1 MRTGMVKRMIILG
14 ALVITLVVPFALR
27 PNQAPRE
34 HADDTLTIITPH
46 NEAIRHEFTQGFGQ
60 WYQERTGRTVSIDWR
75 VIGGTADIARFLES
89 EYVSSF
95 KNYWTNRLK
104 RRWSTEVL
112 GGFSNHRLPSN
123 ASDVAKEARQAFLA
137 SEVGCG
143 IDVFFGGGPY
153 DFIVQANAG
162 RIVPNRMLQTH
173 PELFVDAIIPQ
184 TFAGEEFWD
193 RQGRWIG
200 SVLSTYG
207 IIYNR
212 DALTRLGIE
221 RPPTAWND
229 LADGRYIG
237 EIALADP
244 TKSSSITKAFENL
257 IQQQMQRRLTH
268 LRHVNAGKDEGG
280 AEGSVI
286 LEKQAVREGWLAGL
300 RLLQLIGANARYFTD
315 SSQKPPIDVAQGDC
329 AAGICIDFYG
339 RSQVEVTQQRGA
351 GEGRLAFISPRGGAV
366 SSVDP
371 VALLRG
377 ASHRDVAEAF
387 IEYNLTM
394 DAQKLWNFRPG
405 TPGGPSRY
413 ALRRLPVRRDFY
425 ERAEWK
431 EFRSDPEV
439 DPFADAEKLIYQPAW
454 TGGVFREMAF
464 IIRVMTLDTHKE
476 LVRAWRAINAAPD
489 SRRALALERL
499 QDLTAVNYE
508 RANSE
513 IKKALASKNKVDEIT
528 LARSLGEHFRKH
540 YAEAE
545 AIAQG
550 TN

>member
-1 MRTGMVKRMIILG
+1 MLKRIIILA

-27 PNQAPRE
+27 PNQTSRE
-34 HADDTLTIITPH
+34 HADDILTIITPH
-46 NEAIRHEFTQGFGQ
+46 NEAIRHEFTLGFRQ
-60 WYQERTGRTVSIDWR
+60 WYQERTGRTVAIDWR
-75 VIGGTADIARFLES
+75 VIGGTSDIARFLES
-89 EYVSSF
+89 EYVAAF
-95 KNYWTNRLK
+95 RNHWTNRLK
-104 RRWSTEVL
+104 RPWSIEVL
-112 GGFSNHRLPSN
+112 AGFSNHRLSSD
-123 ASDVAKEARQAFLA
+123 ASAIAKEAREVFLA

-153 DFIVQANAG
+153 DFIVQGNAG
-162 RIVPNRMLQTH
+162 RIVSNRLLQTH
-173 PELFVDAIIPQ
+173 PEYFVDEIIPQ

-193 RQGRWIG
+193 KQGRWIG
-200 SVLSTYG
+200 TVLSTYG

-212 DALTRLGIE
+212 DALKRLGID
-221 RPPTAWND
+221 RAPADWSD

-257 IQQQMQRRLTH
+257 IQQQMQRRLAQ
-268 LRHVNAGKDEGG
+268 LRRLEAGENGDD
-280 AEGSVI
+280 AERKAA
-286 LEKQAVREGWLAGL
+286 LEKQAVRDGWLAGL
-300 RLLQLIGANARYFTD
+300 GLLQLIGANARYFTD

-351 GEGRLAFISPRGGAV
+351 GEARLAFVSPRGGAV

-377 ASHRDVAEAF
+377 APNREVAEAF

-425 ERAEWK
+425 EHAEWK
-431 EFRSDPEV
+431 EFRSDPEEE
-439 DPFADAEKLIYQPAW
+439 PFAGSEQLIYQPAW

-464 IIRVMTLDTHKE
+464 IIRVMTLDTHQE
-476 LVRAWRAINAAPD
+476 LVRAWRAINAAPEPRKA
-489 SRRALALERL
+489 SALARL
-499 QDLTAVNYE
+499 QDLSAVNYE
-508 RANSE
+508 RASQE
-513 IKKALASKNKVDEIT
+513 IKRALASKNKVDEIT
-528 LARSLGEHFRKH
+528 LARTLGDLFRKQ

-545 AIAQG
+545 AIALG
-550 TN
+550 AN